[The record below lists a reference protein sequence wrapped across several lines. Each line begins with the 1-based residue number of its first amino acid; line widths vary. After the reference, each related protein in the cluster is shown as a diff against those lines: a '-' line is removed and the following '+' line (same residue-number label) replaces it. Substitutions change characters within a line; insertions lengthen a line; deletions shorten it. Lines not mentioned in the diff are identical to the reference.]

1 MITPKS
7 LDQLDDSKHIRL
19 FGVSDAKI
27 GKTTHLACSSL
38 GALPEQP
45 CGLVSSPEC
54 LHILA
59 FDEGAVEGLLNF
71 LIDACKRPDCT
82 KVTIWPMYDVC
93 RTAIL
98 NKGGWDYSI
107 YNTICSIQQEIDK
120 IADAN
125 PTKVY
130 AELIS
135 SFTGLGMALKQ
146 ALAGE
151 PTAAAKGGGMSVP
164 KWDALNGQLQSLRAL
179 VHKDNKHV
187 FWEGHTQE
195 KFVQP
200 TEGVK
205 PGTKEETVGVSGNEG
220 RNWAANVKEVCKMIR
235 EPIKYSGTSI
245 DKVFLHTRPT
255 LDFNSGGRGF
265 NKLND
270 KEYDLAEMCRKLG
283 KRVGGYKKP

>member
-1 MITPKS
+1 MIQPKS
-7 LDQLDDSKHIRL
+7 LDDLDTSKHIRL

-27 GKTTHLACSSL
+27 GKTTFLACSSL
-38 GALPEQP
+38 GALPGQEF
-45 CGLVSSPEC
+45 GLVTDPTC

-59 FDEGAVEGLLNF
+59 FDEGAVEGLMEF
-71 LIDACKRPDCT
+71 LTDACKRPDCRKAT
-82 KVTIWPMYDVC
+82 VWPMYDIC

-107 YNTICSIQQEIDK
+107 YNTIMAVQQEIDK
-120 IADAN
+120 RCDAN
-125 PTKVY
+125 PNQVHV
-130 AELIS
+130 ELIS

-146 ALAGE
+146 SLAGE
-151 PTAAAKGGGMSVP
+151 PKAEAKGGGMSVP

-187 FWEGHTQE
+187 LWEGHTQE

-205 PGTKEETVGVSGNEG
+205 PGTREETVGVPGGEG
-220 RNWAANVKEVCKMIR
+220 RNWAANVKEVSKLMR
-235 EPIKYSGTSI
+235 EQVKYPGTSI

-255 LDFNSGGRGF
+255 LDFNSGGRGY
-265 NKLND
+265 NKLSE
-270 KEYDLAEMCRKLG
+270 KEYDLALMTQKLG
-283 KRVGGYKKP
+283 KRVGGYKK

>member
-1 MITPKS
+1 MIQPKP

-27 GKTTHLACSSL
+27 GKTTFMACSAL
-38 GALPEQP
+38 GALPEQKE
-45 CGLVSSPEC
+45 GLVTSPEC

-59 FDEGAVEGLLNF
+59 FDEGAVEGLLSF
-71 LIDACKRPDCT
+71 LRDACKRPDCIPT
-82 KVTIWPMYDVC
+82 VWPMYDIC

-107 YNTICSIQQEIDK
+107 YNTICSVQQEIDK
-120 IADAN
+120 VADAN

-135 SFTGLGMALKQ
+135 SFTGMGMALKQ
-146 ALAGE
+146 SLAGE
-151 PTAAAKGGGMSVP
+151 PKATDKGGGMSVP

-195 KFVQP
+195 KFMQP
-200 TEGVK
+200 QEGVK
-205 PGTKEETVGVSGNEG
+205 PGTREETVGVPGGEG
-220 RNWAANVKEVCKMIR
+220 RNWAANVKEVSKLMR
-235 EPIKYSGTSI
+235 EQVKYPNTSI

-270 KEYDLAEMCRKLG
+270 KEYDLADMCRKLG